1 MNAEI
6 GYWIGESYWGN
17 GYGTEAVRLLVRYAF
32 DELKL
37 IHVYASVFERNK
49 TSMRVLEKSGFHLEV
64 IIKSGII
71 KDDVVIDEY
80 LYSIL
85 SDNAQ

>member
-1 MNAEI
+1 MNADI
-6 GYWIGESYWGN
+6 GYWIGESYWGK

-37 IHVYASVFERNK
+37 IRVYASVFESNRA
-49 TSMRVLEKSGFHLEV
+49 SMRVLEKSGFHLEV

-71 KDDVVIDEY
+71 KNDVVMDEY
-80 LYSIL
+80 VYSIL
-85 SDNAQ
+85 SD